1 MVTSV
6 TQVEDALEAMIN
18 LLYLIEIEVTNP
30 AHVLKYVKMTDP
42 SVTTLRNLL
51 AEMYAAG

>member
-1 MVTSV
+1 MATSV